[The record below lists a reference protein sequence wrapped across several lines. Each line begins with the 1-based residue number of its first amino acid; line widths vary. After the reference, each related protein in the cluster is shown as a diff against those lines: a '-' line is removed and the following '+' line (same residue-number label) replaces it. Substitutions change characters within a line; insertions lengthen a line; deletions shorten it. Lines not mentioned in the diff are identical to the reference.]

1 MAAFDFGSEYLDDL
15 FGTTAGGRNLIFQT
29 LLDRFRPPSE
39 GFGTPSRDFGLVTDF
54 NRSNINNVFGQQAQ
68 NEYLGATGRAIQQ
81 GQDAPTFTDFLDND
95 FDLGRKIRRAPS
107 QQTGRSPSRF
117 SGPSRFLFSQ

>member
-1 MAAFDFGSEYLDDL
+1 MAAFDFGLDDL
-15 FGTTAGGRNLIFQT
+15 FGDNQAGRNLIFQT
-29 LLDRFRPPSE
+29 FLDRFRPPSQ

-68 NEYLGATGRAIQQ
+68 NEFLGATGRAIQQ

-95 FDLGRKIRRAPS
+95 FNLGRRIRRAPS

-117 SGPSRFLFSQ
+117 AGPARFLFSR

>member
-15 FGTTAGGRNLIFQT
+15 FGTTAGGRNLIFQSF
-29 LLDRFRPPSE
+29 LDRFRPDPQ
-39 GFGTPSRDFGLVTDF
+39 GFGVPSMNQGLLTDF

-68 NEYLGATGRAIQQ
+68 NEFLGATGRAIES
-81 GQDAPTFTDFLDND
+81 GNDAPTFTDFLNND
-95 FDLGRKIRRAPS
+95 FNLGRRIRRAPS

-117 SGPSRFLFSQ
+117 AGPARFLFQR